1 MARRRLLLL
10 TSVSV
15 VLAGKAHA
23 EWLAFAYTGV
33 SHTFASDLRVRQ
45 PASATDATF
54 EHVSWAPHPF
64 TQGAPYYGIRLTYFP
79 ESNSHIGAAID
90 FTHYKLYAETA
101 ETVHMRGTW
110 NGAALNQSTYLA
122 SRIQQLEISH
132 GVNLTSINV
141 QYRWRPSP
149 FGRNVLETHAGAGFL
164 VYLPHAEGTVNGES
178 VSGDYQYA
186 GSGGQIFGGTEYGL
200 SRHLGIATE
209 AKFDIGSLDIN
220 LDPNTRIETHVR
232 TLHLIGGITFHF

>member
-1 MARRRLLLL
+1 MPPPRLILLISL
-10 TSVSV
+10 GVIPTSE
-15 VLAGKAHA
+15 AHA

-64 TQGAPYYGIRLTYFP
+64 TRGAPYYGIRLTYFP
-79 ESNSHIGAAID
+79 ESKSHLGAAVD

-110 NGAALNQSTYLA
+110 NGAALNPSAYLA

-132 GVNLTSINV
+132 GANLTSINV
-141 QYRWRPSP
+141 Q
-149 FGRNVLETHAGAGFL
+149 
-164 VYLPHAEGTVNGES
+164 
-178 VSGDYQYA
+178 
-186 GSGGQIFGGTEYGL
+186 
-200 SRHLGIATE
+200 
-209 AKFDIGSLDIN
+209 
-220 LDPNTRIETHVR
+220 
-232 TLHLIGGITFHF
+232 